1 MRKVMLIEDDR
12 TMLSLL
18 TTLLQL
24 EGFEVITPVNDQPD
38 SILETIRQHHPD
50 VALLDVNLRQCNG
63 LELIQ
68 SLRTDDEL
76 KNQRV
81 IMSSGLNLEDEC
93 LKAGANSFLLKPYMP
108 DDLINLIKQIIGKE
122 NSG

>member
-24 EGFEVITPVNDQPD
+24 EGFEVVTLVNDQPN

-63 LELIQ
+63 LELIH
-68 SLRTDDEL
+68 SLRTDDAL

-81 IMSSGLNLEDEC
+81 IMSSGLNLKDEC

-108 DDLINLIKQIIGKE
+108 DDLIDLIKQIIGKE